1 MGKIKNKQ
9 FAVIGL
15 GRFGGSICKELHR
28 MGHEVLA
35 IDINEEKV
43 NAYASYATHA
53 VIANATEE
61 NELLSLGIRNFEY
74 VVVAIG
80 ANIQA
85 STLTT
90 LLLKEFDIPNIWVK
104 AQNHYH
110 HKVLEKIGADRI
122 IHPEKD
128 MGVKIAQSLSDE
140 NVLNYIDLSD
150 EYSIVELLA
159 TRKLNSKSI
168 TDLNVRAKYGCTILA
183 IKHHGDIRL
192 SPAPDDIIHEQDC
205 LVIMGHK
212 KDIRRF
218 ENEGM

>member
-15 GRFGGSICKELHR
+15 GRFGGSICKELFK

-35 IDINEEKV
+35 IDISEERV
-43 NAYASYATHA
+43 NAYSSYATHA
-53 VIANATEE
+53 VRANSTEE
-61 NELLSLGIRNFEY
+61 SELQSLGIRNFEY
-74 VVVAIG
+74 VIVAIG

-90 LLLKEFDIPNIWVK
+90 LLLKELNIPNIWVK
-104 AQNHYH
+104 AQNYYH

-128 MGVKIAQSLSDE
+128 MGVRFAQSLSDE

-150 EYSIVELLA
+150 EYSIVELSA
-159 TRKLNSKSI
+159 TKKLHLKSLL
-168 TDLNVRAKYGCTILA
+168 DLGARARFGCTILA
-183 IKHHGDIRL
+183 VKHNGDIQL
-192 SPAPDDIIHEQDC
+192 SPSPETVIHECDC
-205 LVIMGHK
+205 LVLMGHK
-212 KDIRRF
+212 RDIKRF
-218 ENEGM
+218 ETEGM

>member
-1 MGKIKNKQ
+1 
-9 FAVIGL
+9 
-15 GRFGGSICKELHR
+15 

-90 LLLKEFDIPNIWVK
+90 LLLKEYDIPNIWVK
-104 AQNHYH
+104 AQNYYH

-150 EYSIVELLA
+150 DYSIVELLA
-159 TRKLNSKSI
+159 TRKLDSKSI
-168 TDLNVRAKYGCTILA
+168 IDLDVRTKYGCTILA

-192 SPAPDDIIHEQDC
+192 SPAPEDIIHEQDC

-212 KDIRRF
+212 KDIKRF

>member
-1 MGKIKNKQ
+1 MGRIKNKQ

-35 IDINEEKV
+35 VDINEEKV

-74 VVVAIG
+74 VIVAIG

-90 LLLKEFDIPNIWVK
+90 LLLKELDIPNIWVK
-104 AQNHYH
+104 AQNYYH

-159 TRKLNSKSI
+159 TRKL
-168 TDLNVRAKYGCTILA
+168 A
-183 IKHHGDIRL
+183 
-192 SPAPDDIIHEQDC
+192 
-205 LVIMGHK
+205 
-212 KDIRRF
+212 
-218 ENEGM
+218 

>member
-1 MGKIKNKQ
+1 MGRIKNKQ

-90 LLLKEFDIPNIWVK
+90 LLLKEYDIPNIWVK
-104 AQNHYH
+104 AQNYYH

-150 EYSIVELLA
+150 DYSIVELLA
-159 TRKLNSKSI
+159 TRKLDSKSI
-168 TDLNVRAKYGCTILA
+168 IDLDVRTKYGCTILA

-192 SPAPDDIIHEQDC
+192 SPAPEDIIHEQDC

-212 KDIRRF
+212 KDIKRF

>member
-1 MGKIKNKQ
+1 
-9 FAVIGL
+9 
-15 GRFGGSICKELHR
+15 

-35 IDINEEKV
+35 VDINEEKV

-74 VVVAIG
+74 VIVAIG

-90 LLLKEFDIPNIWVK
+90 LLLKELDIPNIWVK
-104 AQNHYH
+104 AQNYYH

-159 TRKLNSKSI
+159 TRKLDSKSI
-168 TDLNVRAKYGCTILA
+168 IDLNVRAKYGRTILA
-183 IKHHGDIRL
+183 IKHHGDICL
-192 SPAPDDIIHEQDC
+192 SPAPEDIIHEQDC

-212 KDIRRF
+212 KDIKRF

>member
-192 SPAPDDIIHEQDC
+192 SPAPEDIIHEQDC

>member
-1 MGKIKNKQ
+1 MGRIKNKQ

-35 IDINEEKV
+35 VDINEEKV

-74 VVVAIG
+74 VIVAIG
-80 ANIQA
+80 PNIQA

-90 LLLKEFDIPNIWVK
+90 LLLKELDIPNIWVK
-104 AQNHYH
+104 AQNYYH

-159 TRKLNSKSI
+159 TRKLDSKSI
-168 TDLNVRAKYGCTILA
+168 IDLNVRAKYGCTILA
-183 IKHHGDIRL
+183 IKHHGDICL
-192 SPAPDDIIHEQDC
+192 SPAPEDIIREQDC

-212 KDIRRF
+212 KDIKRF

>member
-1 MGKIKNKQ
+1 MGRIKNKQ

-74 VVVAIG
+74 VIVAIG

-90 LLLKEFDIPNIWVK
+90 LLLKELDIPNIWVK
-104 AQNHYH
+104 AQNYYH

-128 MGVKIAQSLSDE
+128 MGVKIAHSLSDE

-150 EYSIVELLA
+150 DYSIVELLA
-159 TRKLNSKSI
+159 TRKLDSKSI
-168 TDLNVRAKYGCTILA
+168 NDLDVKAKYGCTILA

-192 SPAPDDIIHEQDC
+192 SPAPEDTIHEQDC

-212 KDIRRF
+212 KDIKRF

>member
-168 TDLNVRAKYGCTILA
+168 TDLNVRTKYGCTILA

-192 SPAPDDIIHEQDC
+192 SPAPEDIIHEQDC

>member
-1 MGKIKNKQ
+1 
-9 FAVIGL
+9 
-15 GRFGGSICKELHR
+15 
-28 MGHEVLA
+28 
-35 IDINEEKV
+35 
-43 NAYASYATHA
+43 ATHA

-74 VVVAIG
+74 VIVAIG

-104 AQNHYH
+104 AQNYYH

-150 EYSIVELLA
+150 DYSI
-159 TRKLNSKSI
+159 
-168 TDLNVRAKYGCTILA
+168 
-183 IKHHGDIRL
+183 
-192 SPAPDDIIHEQDC
+192 
-205 LVIMGHK
+205 
-212 KDIRRF
+212 
-218 ENEGM
+218 